1 MIELEYIHP
10 SQIRAAYAAQIAQLD
25 LKVGEFDNAVVVDKK
40 GNLQTITFTR
50 KS

>member
-10 SQIRAAYAAQIAQLD
+10 SQIRAAYAAQIES
-25 LKVGEFDNAVVVDKK
+25 LKLEVGQSESAVVLTKSRK
-40 GNLQTITFTR
+40 LETITFTR

>member
-10 SQIRAAYAAQIAQLD
+10 SQIRAAYAAQIESLR
-25 LKVGEFDNAVVVDKK
+25 LEVGQSERAVVLNKSGKLETV
-40 GNLQTITFTR
+40 IFTR